1 MQGSMTVRNTRRD
14 GGLDRDGSLDG
25 RPGVVAFQGEVLVL
39 EIVQVLHVW
48 VDAHCR
54 ERAGLTGELLAD
66 LIEMVQVDVGVAG
79 GVDEVAG
86 LQAADVGYHHREQ
99 CVGGDVERNTEEGVG
114 AALIELA
121 GKLAFGHIEL
131 EQAVARRESHLV
143 HLSGIPGGDEH
154 SSRIRIVLDHIHH
167 LCELVDGSAVG
178 CRPGAPLVAI
188 DRAKVTVLVG
198 PFVPDGDPVIL
209 EVLDVGVAGDEPQKF
224 INDRFQ
230 VNFLGGQ
237 KRESFGEVEAHLVA
251 EDALGAYAGAVVL
264 DHAVG
269 HYVTQKILILFHL

>member
-1 MQGSMTVRNTRRD
+1 
-14 GGLDRDGSLDG
+14 
-25 RPGVVAFQGEVLVL
+25 
-39 EIVQVLHVW
+39 
-48 VDAHCR
+48 
-54 ERAGLTGELLAD
+54 
-66 LIEMVQVDVGVAG
+66 MVQVDVGVAG

-99 CVGGDVERNTEEGVG
+99 CVRGYVERDSEEGVG

-143 HLSGIPGGDEH
+143 HLSGIPGGDQH
-154 SSRIRIVLDHIHH
+154 PPGVRIVPDHVHY
-167 LCELVDGSAVG
+167 LGQLVDRAAVG

-224 INDRFQ
+224 IMIDF
-230 VNFLGGQ
+230 
-237 KRESFGEVEAHLVA
+237 K
-251 EDALGAYAGAVVL
+251 
-264 DHAVG
+264 
-269 HYVTQKILILFHL
+269 

>member
-14 GGLDRDGSLDG
+14 GGLDRDRGLDG
-25 RPGVVAFQGEVLVL
+25 RPGVVAFEGEVLVL

-54 ERAGLTGELLAD
+54 EWAGLTGELLAD

-86 LQAADVGYHHREQ
+86 LQAADLGYHHRQQ
-99 CVGGDVERNTEEGVG
+99 CVGGDVERDSEEGVG

-121 GKLAFGHIEL
+121 GELSFGHIEL
-131 EQAVARRESHLV
+131 EQAMARRKGHLV
-143 HLSGIPGGDEH
+143 NLSGIPGGDEH

-167 LCELVDGSAVG
+167 LCELVDGSAVW

-188 DRAKVTVLVG
+188 DRTKIAVLVG
-198 PFVPDGDPVIL
+198 PFVPDGDTVVL
-209 EVLDVGVAGDEPQKF
+209 EVLDVGVAGYEPKEF
-224 INDRFQ
+224 VDDGFE
-230 VNFLGGQ
+230 VNLFGGQ
-237 KRESFGEVEAHLVA
+237 KRETFGEVEAHLVA
-251 EDALGAYAGAVVL
+251 EDAFGAYAGAVML
-264 DHAVG
+264 DHTIV
-269 HYVTQKILILFHL
+269 HYMTQKILILFHL

>member
-25 RPGVVAFQGEVLVL
+25 RPGVVAFEGEVFVL
-39 EIVQVLHVW
+39 EIEDGLHIW

>member
-25 RPGVVAFQGEVLVL
+25 RPGVVAFEGEVFVL
-39 EIVQVLHVW
+39 EIEDGLHIG

-121 GKLAFGHIEL
+121 GKLSFGHIEL

-167 LCELVDGSAVG
+167 LCELVDGSAVW

-188 DRAKVTVLVG
+188 DRTKIAVLVG
-198 PFVPDGDPVIL
+198 PFVPDGDTVVL
-209 EVLDVGVAGDEPQKF
+209 EVLDVGVAGYEPKEF
-224 INDRFQ
+224 VDDGFE
-230 VNFLGGQ
+230 VNLFGGQ
-237 KRESFGEVEAHLVA
+237 KRETFGEVEAHLVA
-251 EDALGAYAGAVVL
+251 EDAFGAYAGAVML
-264 DHAVG
+264 DHTIV
-269 HYVTQKILILFHL
+269 HYMTQKILILFHL